1 MTDLNQQKNL
11 TSGKG
16 WKNVLVDYGKA
27 KKEQITTKAQN
38 VWGGIKATPKVIK
51 RSFKKD

>member
-11 TSGKG
+11 TGGKG

-27 KKEQITTKAQN
+27 KKNKLRLKLRTSWVA
-38 VWGGIKATPKVIK
+38 
-51 RSFKKD
+51 